1 LVAALPLAE
10 GATFTIGAFEAS
22 QNAVRALAV
31 KVAGTEQVTVPA
43 GQFGVYRVEVSG
55 GQQPLVL
62 YVTREAPRR
71 LVKLEI
77 VGQPVVFEAVK

>member
-1 LVAALPLAE
+1 
-10 GATFTIGAFEAS
+10 
-22 QNAVRALAV
+22 
-31 KVAGTEQVTVPA
+31 
-43 GQFGVYRVEVSG
+43 
-55 GQQPLVL
+55 LVL